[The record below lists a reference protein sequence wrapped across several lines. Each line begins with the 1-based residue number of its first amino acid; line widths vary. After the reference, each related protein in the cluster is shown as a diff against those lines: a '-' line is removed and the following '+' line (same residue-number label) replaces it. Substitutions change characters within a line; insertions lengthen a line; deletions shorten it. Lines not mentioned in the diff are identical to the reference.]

1 MGYSLLNLGRDLVV
15 GGLARN
21 KAITDES
28 KKLRQQEL
36 AANRAL
42 AMEEVKKDNDS
53 RRKDYDEEI
62 KKFKVV
68 DSLNKKY
75 QGQEGIDREAFGR
88 EYLLATNPKHFDS
101 VIKAYAKQ
109 PQKLASVFE
118 SYGQQGNTSFTVSTT
133 KEALKQ
139 KYKEQSEAITAN
151 FTKQIKEAKGDDFL
165 VSKALGLRDKLL
177 GKVREE
183 ETSGDTIGTNAAV
196 ETSNAIKEV
205 SGLETKG
212 DFTFGDTSKK
222 TKITPPK
229 EYQDAFA
236 DVKKAAIFKSL
247 SDKDNL
253 SGFIGLSKKLG
264 FGSEMNFKFDNKDSK
279 IVGVGDSANA
289 FLETY
294 KKAYDNILNSYTDIN
309 LYDINKNKNSIS
321 SVINEQEIKRQ
332 VENMMIQRENVLTT
346 GEGFNL
352 TSNKQLMAIIPLNI
366 VDTSNR
372 SMINGK
378 PVSINIPES
387 NKKYNEFLKI
397 KAKSAY
403 GTYEGDIGIR
413 NLIKVQN
420 VLENDKFGNGPLS
433 QELKKVL
440 VIEKPT
446 EDTSKNNVPPKPTQA
461 PKSKIQI
468 TSEGLLSDRG
478 LLRWESP
485 QIQNRIDSLTPA
497 QKKAYDEW
505 KAKGGKNNTKTK
517 SLGNPSYMRPAKPDI
532 ITPKVKEF
540 MQDTKKTEGE
550 FGSGA

>member
-1 MGYSLLNLGRDLVV
+1 MAAMDFLRVIKGAVDQDTKNTKEKLKETTERL
-15 GGLARN
+15 
-21 KAITDES
+21 KAERALMIDS
-28 KKLRQQEL
+28 KKRSY
-36 AANRAL
+36 
-42 AMEEVKKDNDS
+42 DS
-53 RRKDYDEEI
+53 KNKIIDEEI
-62 KKFKVV
+62 KKFKSIQAVN
-68 DSLNKKY
+68 DSFGDKKPAPSEWGRVYAINNKPTEYAAMAKTFANNPQALQEYLASFSNNANFKVQGSKELLDKKY
-75 QGQEGIDREAFGR
+75 QEDV
-88 EYLLATNPKHFDS
+88 K
-101 VIKAYAKQ
+101 
-109 PQKLASVFE
+109 
-118 SYGQQGNTSFTVSTT
+118 
-133 KEALKQ
+133 
-139 KYKEQSEAITAN
+139 AITLEAD
-151 FTKQIKEAKGDDFL
+151 KQIKNARGDSFL
-165 VSKALGLRDKLL
+165 IKILGIKKNKIDSVTQGDTNEDSKAIETAKQVAAATDTDKPF
-177 GKVREE
+177 V
-183 ETSGDTIGTNAAV
+183 
-196 ETSNAIKEV
+196 
-205 SGLETKG
+205 
-212 DFTFGDTSKK
+212 FGDETTVKRK
-222 TKITPPK
+222 RTPPK
-229 EYQDAFA
+229 EYQTAFA
-236 DVKKAAIFKSL
+236 TAKDKAVFKSL

-253 SGFIGLSKKLG
+253 SSFIGLSKKLG

-294 KKAYDNILNSYTDIN
+294 KKAYDNILNSYNDID
-309 LYDINKNKNSIS
+309 LYDINKNRNSIS

-372 SMINGK
+372 SIINGK

-387 NKKYNEFLKI
+387 NQKYNEFLKM

-403 GTYEGDIGIR
+403 GTYEGDVGIR

-420 VLENDKFGNGPLS
+420 AIENDKFGNSPLS

-517 SLGNPSYMRPAKPDI
+517 SLSNPSYMRPAKPDI
-532 ITPKVKEF
+532 ITPKVKQF

>member
-1 MGYSLLNLGRDLVV
+1 MGIFSGIKLKDFANFAEGAIERDKQITKENLIIR
-15 GGLARN
+15 A
-21 KAITDES
+21 E
-28 KKLRQQEL
+28 EL
-36 AANRAL
+36 KANRDSML
-42 AMEEVKKDNDS
+42 KMKENKYNTDIKNYQEE
-53 RRKDYDEEI
+53 RRKANEI
-62 KKFKVV
+62 EK
-68 DSLNKKY
+68 LN
-75 QGQEGIDREAFGR
+75 
-88 EYLLATNPKHFDS
+88 S
-101 VIKAYAKQ
+101 VAASGNLSSTSYAKQ
-109 PQKLASVFE
+109 YLLHSLGTEKFNALQKSDPTGFLDMVDNLAAKSKADKGLD
-118 SYGQQGNTSFTVSTT
+118 YKFTLDRNSIDN
-133 KEALKQ
+133 Q
-139 KYKEQSEAITAN
+139 NAIDNKIINKGFADAIQN
-151 FTKQIKEAKGDDFL
+151 AKGDSFL
-165 VSKALGLRDKLL
+165 INKLL
-177 GKVREE
+177 RKKSSANDNVNANIEE
-183 ETSGDTIGTNAAV
+183 QLKAAKILKEDTVDKEKG
-196 ETSNAIKEV
+196 AIEFA
-205 SGLETKG
+205 
-212 DFTFGDTSKK
+212 DDTVKRK
-222 TKITPPK
+222 RTPPS
-229 EYQDAFA
+229 EYQTAFA
-236 DVKKAAIFKSL
+236 DAKKAAIFKSL

-253 SGFIGLSKKLG
+253 SDFIGLSKKLG

-279 IVGVGDSANA
+279 IVGVGDSANS
-289 FLETY
+289 FLQTY
-294 KKAYDNILNSYTDIN
+294 KKAYDNILNSYIDTD
-309 LYDINKNKNSIS
+309 LYSINKNRNSIS
-321 SVINEQEIKRQ
+321 SIINEQEIKRQ
-332 VENMMIQRENVLTT
+332 VENMMIQRKNVLTT

-387 NKKYNEFLKI
+387 NKKYNEFLKM

-403 GTYEGDIGIR
+403 GTYEGDVGIR
-413 NLIKVQN
+413 NLILVQN

-517 SLGNPSYMRPAKPDI
+517 SLSNPSYMRPAKPDI

>member
-1 MGYSLLNLGRDLVV
+1 MAAMDFLRVIKGAVDQDTKNTKEKLKETTERL
-15 GGLARN
+15 
-21 KAITDES
+21 KAERALMIDS
-28 KKLRQQEL
+28 KKRSY
-36 AANRAL
+36 
-42 AMEEVKKDNDS
+42 DS
-53 RRKDYDEEI
+53 KNKIIDEEI
-62 KKFKVV
+62 KKFKSIQAVN
-68 DSLNKKY
+68 DSFGDKKPAPSEWGRVYAINNKPTEYAAMAKTFANNPQALKEYLASFSNNANFKVQGSKELLDKKY
-75 QGQEGIDREAFGR
+75 QEDV
-88 EYLLATNPKHFDS
+88 K
-101 VIKAYAKQ
+101 
-109 PQKLASVFE
+109 
-118 SYGQQGNTSFTVSTT
+118 
-133 KEALKQ
+133 
-139 KYKEQSEAITAN
+139 AITLEAD
-151 FTKQIKEAKGDDFL
+151 KQIKNARGDSFL
-165 VSKALGLRDKLL
+165 INKILGIKKNKIDSVTQGDTNEDSKAIETAKQVAAATDTDKPF
-177 GKVREE
+177 V
-183 ETSGDTIGTNAAV
+183 
-196 ETSNAIKEV
+196 
-205 SGLETKG
+205 
-212 DFTFGDTSKK
+212 FGDETTVKRK
-222 TKITPPK
+222 RTPPK
-229 EYQDAFA
+229 EYQTAFA
-236 DVKKAAIFKSL
+236 TAKDKAVFKSL

-253 SGFIGLSKKLG
+253 SSFIGLSKKLG

-294 KKAYDNILNSYTDIN
+294 KKAYDNILNSYNDID
-309 LYDINKNKNSIS
+309 LYDINKNRNSIS

-372 SMINGK
+372 SIINGK

-387 NKKYNEFLKI
+387 NQKYNEFLKM

-403 GTYEGDIGIR
+403 GTYEGDVGIR

-420 VLENDKFGNGPLS
+420 AIENDKFGNSPLS

-517 SLGNPSYMRPAKPDI
+517 SLSNPSYMRPAKPDI
-532 ITPKVKEF
+532 ITPKVKQF

>member
-1 MGYSLLNLGRDLVV
+1 MAAMDFLRVIKGAVDQDTKNTKEKLKETTERL
-15 GGLARN
+15 
-21 KAITDES
+21 KAERALMIDS
-28 KKLRQQEL
+28 KKRSY
-36 AANRAL
+36 
-42 AMEEVKKDNDS
+42 DS
-53 RRKDYDEEI
+53 KNKIIDEEI
-62 KKFKVV
+62 KKFKSIQAVN
-68 DSLNKKY
+68 DSFGDKKPAPSEWGRVYAINNKPTEYAAMAKTFANNPQALQEYLASFSNNANFKVQGSKELLDKKY
-75 QGQEGIDREAFGR
+75 QEDV
-88 EYLLATNPKHFDS
+88 K
-101 VIKAYAKQ
+101 
-109 PQKLASVFE
+109 
-118 SYGQQGNTSFTVSTT
+118 
-133 KEALKQ
+133 
-139 KYKEQSEAITAN
+139 AITLEAD
-151 FTKQIKEAKGDDFL
+151 KQIKNARGDSFL
-165 VSKALGLRDKLL
+165 INKILGIKKNKIDSVTQGDTNEDSKAIETAKQVAAATDTDKPF
-177 GKVREE
+177 V
-183 ETSGDTIGTNAAV
+183 
-196 ETSNAIKEV
+196 
-205 SGLETKG
+205 
-212 DFTFGDTSKK
+212 FGDETTVKRK
-222 TKITPPK
+222 RTPPK
-229 EYQDAFA
+229 EYQTAFA
-236 DVKKAAIFKSL
+236 TAKDKAVFKSL

-253 SGFIGLSKKLG
+253 SSFIGLSKKLG

-294 KKAYDNILNSYTDIN
+294 KKAYDNILNSYNDID
-309 LYDINKNKNSIS
+309 LYDINKNRNSIS

-372 SMINGK
+372 SIINGK

-387 NKKYNEFLKI
+387 NQKYNEFLKM

-403 GTYEGDIGIR
+403 GTYEGDVGIR

-420 VLENDKFGNGPLS
+420 AIENDKFGNSPLS

-517 SLGNPSYMRPAKPDI
+517 SLSNPSYMRPAKPDI
-532 ITPKVKEF
+532 ITPKVKQF